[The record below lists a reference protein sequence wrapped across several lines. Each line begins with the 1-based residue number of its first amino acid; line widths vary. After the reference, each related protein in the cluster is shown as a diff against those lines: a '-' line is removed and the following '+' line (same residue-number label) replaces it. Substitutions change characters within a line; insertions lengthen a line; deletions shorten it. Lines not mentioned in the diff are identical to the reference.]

1 MGLVYMHEFMDIDFP
16 TLLIFLWWLK
26 LFPLTWLDFQ
36 KYCVHRT
43 LCFSVYLLSQC
54 MLGPFI
60 HMTQRKYVTIIWWPI
75 HVLSMLYRSWCRKIN
90 ISEIFTGV
98 LCTVGGTL
106 VGDQMKSESFIILFL
121 IFALKGG
128 LEPQWK
134 YLFIENSKCIYWIQ
148 MFFFD
153 D

>member
-1 MGLVYMHEFMDIDFP
+1 MGLLLVYMHEFMDIDFP

-75 HVLSMLYRSWCRKIN
+75 HVLSMLYRSWCRKIT

-106 VGDQMKSESFIILFL
+106 VEQMLIIYNVHDVYHTNKIIGRCLSDKAHSRSL
-121 IFALKGG
+121 HKGQG
-128 LEPQWK
+128 H
-134 YLFIENSKCIYWIQ
+134 SK
-148 MFFFD
+148 
-153 D
+153 

>member
-1 MGLVYMHEFMDIDFP
+1 
-16 TLLIFLWWLK
+16 LK
-26 LFPLTWLDFQ
+26 LLPLTWLDFQ
-36 KYCVHRT
+36 KYFVDRT

-75 HVLSMLYRSWCRKIN
+75 HGLSMLYRSWCRKIT

-106 VGDQMKSESFIILFL
+106 VDSYLPWNWKRLNM
-121 IFALKGG
+121 ALKLWLCAGAFVA
-128 LEPQWK
+128 LTTH
-134 YLFIENSKCIYWIQ
+134 LVLSKSPE
-148 MFFFD
+148 
-153 D
+153 

>member
-1 MGLVYMHEFMDIDFP
+1 MIEIISINMIRFSKILCA
-16 TLLIFLWWLK
+16 
-26 LFPLTWLDFQ
+26 Q
-36 KYCVHRT
+36 N

-75 HVLSMLYRSWCRKIN
+75 HVLSMLYRSWYRKIT

-106 VGDQMKSESFIILFL
+106 VEYVLGLLHEWSLRQNISMSTNIFDLVTWPWCLSYFL
-121 IFALKGG
+121 KKLRPW
-128 LEPQWK
+128 L
-134 YLFIENSKCIYWIQ
+134 YLLNGIH
-148 MFFFD
+148 
-153 D
+153 